1 LIVIVLFV
9 EVGSQTCAGPTTFVL
24 VTLLTVDI
32 MNTIV
37 KLAVLVIA
45 AGLVIGTTSM
55 ASPVVAQPE
64 KDNAQDGLNKA
75 DDNVHENAPQN
86 DVTFHEGLCQGGH
99 STDVL
104 DDITGGE
111 GCDAN
116 PPITDPGNSDEN
128 RQDE

>member
-1 LIVIVLFV
+1 
-9 EVGSQTCAGPTTFVL
+9 
-24 VTLLTVDI
+24 

-55 ASPVVAQPE
+55 ASPVVADE
-64 KDNAQDGLNKA
+64 KENAQDGLNEA
-75 DDNVHENAPQN
+75 DDKVHDNAPQN

-104 DDITGGE
+104 DDITDGK

>member
-1 LIVIVLFV
+1 MLAIV
-9 EVGSQTCAGPTTFVL
+9 S
-24 VTLLTVDI
+24 
-32 MNTIV
+32 
-37 KLAVLVIA
+37 
-45 AGLVIGTTSM
+45 GLVIGT
-55 ASPVVAQPE
+55 ASIISLVVAQPK

-104 DDITGGE
+104 DQITDGE
-111 GCDAN
+111 GCNAN

-128 RQDE
+128 RQDNNDDDDDE